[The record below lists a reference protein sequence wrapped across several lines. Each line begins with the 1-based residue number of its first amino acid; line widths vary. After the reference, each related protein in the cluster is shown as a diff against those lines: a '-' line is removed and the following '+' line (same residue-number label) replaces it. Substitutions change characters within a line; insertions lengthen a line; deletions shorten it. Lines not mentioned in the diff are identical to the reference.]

1 MSDRLTDLETRYSFQ
16 EDTLN
21 ALNDVIVRQQRQLE
35 VLQMQVNR
43 LQEQLEDMH
52 DKQTVSEGGSQ
63 HERPPH
69 Y

>member
-1 MSDRLTDLETRYSFQ
+1 MPDRLTELETRYSFQ

-35 VLQMQVNR
+35 VLQLQVNR
-43 LQEQLEDMH
+43 LQEQLQDVR
-52 DKQTVSEGGSQ
+52 DKQSSETGNAA